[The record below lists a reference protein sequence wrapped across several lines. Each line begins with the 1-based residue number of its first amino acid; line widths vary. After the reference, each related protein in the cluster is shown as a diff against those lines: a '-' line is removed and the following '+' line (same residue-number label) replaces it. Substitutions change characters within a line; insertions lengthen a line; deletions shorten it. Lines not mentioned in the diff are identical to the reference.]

1 MLTVLIVL
9 KDLMVL
15 GDWKP
20 LILLQ
25 VSKMKCSHDCVSTKE
40 STTVTSS
47 TSWCLSAMFVSL
59 EKDYHGLPSVLCSLN
74 LSTDSPQQR
83 IPGFWNSESRYDS
96 SFIFIIFHKHTYMS
110 LVLFSGPWWLHLWL
124 RFTKRINVLKNMM
137 LPNLFVSWR
146 ASPIYFHVFC
156 IKTFILIR
164 NFPAARL
171 VWWHWRITSP

>member
-1 MLTVLIVL
+1 MLAVLIVL

-40 STTVTSS
+40 STPVTPS
-47 TSWCLSAMFVSL
+47 TSWCLSAMW
-59 EKDYHGLPSVLCSLN
+59 CLN

-124 RFTKRINVLKNMM
+124 RFTKRMCWRTWCCPICLFLEGHPPYSSMGFALK
-137 LPNLFVSWR
+137 PSFWSGISQRPALFDDTGGLLVHSWFHYLIE
-146 ASPIYFHVFC
+146 IYSY
-156 IKTFILIR
+156 I
-164 NFPAARL
+164 
-171 VWWHWRITSP
+171 